1 MPRKLTKRSR
11 SFKRS
16 RPAAGRR
23 RLQPALAGLGAKA
36 AVAGAAYV
44 GSKVVGGLMDRMS
57 AARKAQLKRSR
68 RKNALNKG
76 INKASQG
83 ESYVPSHQCIIAKK
97 GMSMDPFKDKLYNTL
112 FPPRLFTYHSTQR
125 LDVESG
131 KQNILSWSFTTS
143 SILDDPSQKIRDL
156 LSNSYGFA
164 NPNPIETSGASGIE
178 WNKVYL
184 NYSSMLSTF
193 YNSSTT
199 TCEFDVYVYMT
210 KKSVA
215 EVIGAADGRN
225 TNPPAT
231 WGRAETAAD
240 NYNDAQAF
248 ATVADS
254 INTVGYKPTS
264 APVKYIMD
272 RYWRLVDKESVV
284 LMPGQSHKH
293 YVRDQQPHILRQ
305 EDFNAFNNL
314 EGVTYYVM
322 VVAKGQVVTTNTA
335 ANTFIT
341 TGPCQLSVTIVA
353 KNQFRVVPLQQT
365 TSSLVTEFQQFT
377 DAQVDVMNQYD
388 REKHNYEE
396 DA

>member
-1 MPRKLTKRSR
+1 MPRKLLKRSR
-11 SFKRS
+11 SSKRS
-16 RPAAGRR
+16 TSARGRR
-23 RLQPALAGLGAKA
+23 RLQGAFVGFGAKA
-36 AVAGAAYV
+36 LGTAAVYG
-44 GSKVVGGLMDRMS
+44 GSKLVGKYMDHRKKR
-57 AARKAQLKRSR
+57 AAEQRTRTR
-68 RKNALNKG
+68 RRNALNKG
-76 INKASQG
+76 VNKATQG
-83 ESYVPSHQCIIAKK
+83 ESYVPSHQCIIAKR
-97 GMSMDPFKDKLYNTL
+97 GIITDGFKDKLYNTL

-156 LSNSYGFA
+156 LANSYGFA

-248 ATVADS
+248 ATVPDS

-353 KNQFRVVPLQQT
+353 KNQFRVIPLQQT